1 MTCDTM
7 EEKIY
12 RRQVFKKAI
21 ITQNNAEDED
31 PATHF
36 DSKSL
41 FALFVEPQNPEISET
56 QIALSEITA
65 PRRQTYEELNILL
78 GKLNQQTDLHAGI
91 HDHNLVFHKG

>member
-21 ITQNNAEDED
+21 ITQNNAEDVD

-36 DSKSL
+36 DSKTLS
-41 FALFVEPQNPEISET
+41 AWFVLPQNPEISET
-56 QIALSEITA
+56 QIELSEITA
-65 PRRQTYEELNILL
+65 HHRQTYAELNILL
-78 GKLNQQTDLHAGI
+78 DKLKEHTDLHAGI